1 MKHVLLNN
9 FFVSLITLALVLASL
24 GAWGQTTYYIRANGN
39 WNSNTTWSLTSNGG
53 AVGVGEFPV
62 SGDNVIIE
70 RGRTVTV
77 TADAACASIT
87 FGTVATGNLGTITVN
102 NGVLLDVSG
111 NITINNPANA
121 DVNATLAG
129 LGTMNC
135 NSIILGNG
143 TGPTTNNT
151 LRTHTI
157 TSTISNLT
165 ISNDLVINSYFA
177 NNNRR
182 RNGVFTHTSGIVTI
196 NGSII
201 TNNANAAN
209 ISTFTLGN
217 TSPYLNL
224 GGETP
229 FILSGTGTNTITL
242 NGTGSTVEYNR
253 SGNQDIRS
261 ATYVSLVL
269 SGSGIKTLEDAIT
282 VRNISVTGIS
292 ILSTQQFQ
300 ITGNAAGTL
309 TVGDGATLS
318 LGSTSSGINTLFPT
332 NFSTAN
338 ITLDNNSTVIY
349 QSQGAQTISAAPS
362 SYGNL
367 SVAGGNTKTIAN
379 SIRVNNTLLLNG
391 ANLELGSG
399 ERDLTISNGA
409 AISGT
414 FGAGNM
420 IVCTGNGSVIKEGNS
435 PAEFIGVYPL
445 GTGVAY
451 SPMEVISFSSIGS
464 GSFSTRVIGAIAPG
478 ANVNDLGRHW
488 TTSTTGLSGI
498 SANISFTYVSGD
510 VNGEET
516 DYEPKFYNGA
526 EWVDAPGASP
536 SGSNPFYTSGATNLD
551 GIWTLKEPITTYY
564 SYQSGNWNS
573 PSTWTTDPSGSLSEN
588 PGVPGAVDRVVILN
602 GRTIQT
608 TEARSSF
615 SVQINEGGTLDISS
629 TTGHIFGNVTGQG
642 LLRLSTNQFPT
653 GDFSIFISTTGG
665 TVEYYNNANFNL
677 AQLEYNNLIFN
688 LSAPATTVSVL
699 GNLIVSGNLTIQ
711 QGTFRINN
719 NAATTRLDLTVNGD
733 VLVQSNGLITVGTG
747 NIGTAFEDAHR
758 FFIRG
763 NFTNNGDVRFTNLAA
778 PNYLTRPNHRVEVI
792 FDNGIS
798 NQDVLLSGYTRFYRI
813 EVNKGTDQTY
823 ILNIDATTPNLFYL
837 FGVNNTMGV
846 TPSPDAPNILNTNA
860 LGLMTGTLR
869 LGANI
874 TIPSLAQEN
883 ASANDLNYHV
893 DEDACLWIDG
903 ANVTHTINSA
913 TSSSNSFVLYGKL
926 KLTNP
931 ASVLDINNLHG
942 IVMRANAAIEIQD
955 GALTTPC
962 IRTSTVA
969 GTHRGSYFQ
978 SGGVVTITGN
988 ISGANRHPSLSFTYP
1003 TMSFNMSGGE
1013 LIINQAT
1020 NGGEGNGF
1028 SLGIGANKENVSVT
1042 GGTIRVQIR
1051 NRNAN
1056 IATTTPFWN
1065 LIVEDF
1071 SGGAFSSTNQT
1082 FTSTAADASTIL
1094 AQDIIVYNNF
1104 TIGANSRFIANNLDV
1119 SIGADFNVNAGS
1131 TYTPGTNTTIFNG
1144 NGAQTL
1150 TYSGT
1155 ITTGLNNLSLSE
1167 KADLTLAGVQ
1177 TTLAVRGNLV
1187 IGSGTTLRDN
1197 GRLITVAG
1205 NITNSGTHFR
1215 PAAGAGSIQLIGTA
1229 AQIIDGDGNGSFNN
1243 LTINKTGG
1251 SVTMNSPMTFSGE
1264 LRLATNYR
1272 FNIGS
1277 NLLNLGP
1284 NATVYSSL
1292 AGTDQNFA
1300 QNRMILT
1307 NGLASD
1313 GGVKKTYSSTNE
1325 FIFPFGFYNAANS
1338 TYYYMPAYIQFSG
1351 VPTTYGSV
1359 TSRPVNDRHP
1369 LAQGTNNA
1377 LRTYWKTT
1385 SSGFEGIPTSSVTL
1399 RYFYDFA
1406 ASNYF
1411 VPVPADEANYI
1422 PAFYRVGTT
1431 WETLNDV
1438 NLVNQAI
1445 NQITFN
1451 NQSSAQGEYTAG
1463 LSAAFTG
1470 IPILYSRQ
1478 DGNWDVAETWSEVE
1492 VGGTPASSTPGPNT
1506 IVVIGN
1512 GSDINHNV
1520 TISAAGRSCGALFIA
1535 FGSSLD
1541 LGTTQGHNFAA
1552 IPEETVTGG
1561 GTLRIAS
1568 NNYFPQGDF
1577 GEFIGPNGGTVEY
1590 YTAGLNITIPTTS
1603 SITGLVLNQYRNLIL
1618 NHTGNLITLPNIN
1631 LTIHDSLIV
1640 RGTTNQ
1646 VVTSAANGWT
1656 EHTIN
1661 KNFVVE
1667 SGIFQFSEGTAANP
1681 QRRIKI
1687 LGNLKIASGAT
1698 FRVRTSAAN
1707 TNHILELYGDIENSG
1722 VFNAHQTNSR
1732 IQVFF
1737 KGENNA
1743 RIYGSGTTYNFFNIT
1758 VDKGTSPLSILNLES
1773 SITTGVTNP
1782 FLTLLNGTF
1791 RVNNSSLT
1799 VTLTDGGTNFEIP
1812 PTAALSVNAGEVR
1825 VAYGAGTAN
1834 LLLSGRLEVLGG
1846 SMYIGNPAAAT
1857 NNSIEYAS
1865 AGKPEILIE
1874 GGNLFVNGQIRRP
1887 TTTTSGS
1894 LNFIQSGGIVTIH
1907 GKTRIQNR
1915 AMLEIVNS
1923 GSLLSLSGGTI
1934 SFDRPSA
1941 LGTTFND
1948 IYLRP
1953 DSSQIAGGVLQ
1964 MGLPSST
1971 SGFDFKLNT
1980 SSPLWDVSIG
1990 NVASNQFLTTEVLA
2004 TTILN
2009 DLSINVGSEFRANGL
2024 DLFIG
2029 RNFINNNI
2037 SASPGIDFGGF
2048 KPGSITQT
2056 TTFNGTGFQQIS
2068 GSGSNLTN
2076 FANLTIDAGSTVALL
2091 TNSELRVNNRL
2102 NLKSGTFND
2111 GENIISVIGNIIN
2124 TANHS
2129 SPTNLGGIR
2138 LAGVQTQVLSGVG
2151 ATYGNIIIDNS
2162 SGVSMVNNTTINGR
2176 LTFTNGSL
2184 YIDDYLLTFG
2194 EIASIGGLPDKSKM
2208 ILLNGVLSDQGVR
2221 KQFPAGASAPF
2232 TIPIGVSGKF
2242 TPATYQINASSA
2254 SGSIVVRPVNR
2265 RHPAVVRPGDDN
2277 ALLYYWSVDS
2287 IGFGSPFS
2295 INHSYQYVPED
2306 VRPIVNEDITYVVGH
2321 YRTRDYAWSDLGDS
2335 GTPGTVNEGARTISI
2350 DNANFIYGDVT
2361 AGGNLNFTPPLDI
2374 FYSLVANG
2382 NWTDPNSWSLES
2394 HIGTPATY
2402 APFGNPVRIASGHTI
2417 HLNEDGQ
2424 YSVSVQVDGTLDCGN
2439 TVFHNLGTVFGTGK
2453 INITS
2458 TPEGFFVFPGG
2469 YFDEFFAT
2477 PGTTLEFMGTNTASL
2492 PLKPGNIYKP
2502 YQNVIFSG
2510 IGQKNMSAENMKV
2523 LGNLTISNGTV
2534 LSNTLHNKN
2543 LYLLGDWTNE
2553 NVTENSFMPG
2563 TGTVFI
2569 EGLAQQKMNVTSL
2582 ERFYNFT
2589 MNNTGGLELIGT
2601 SGIEIT
2607 QKLTLT
2613 RGNIISDV
2621 GKEVTLINTTA
2632 SIALSGGS
2640 AISFVDGP
2648 LRKRIIS
2655 GQSFNFPVGNGTRLG
2670 RIELRNTSVT
2680 PSPNFWT
2687 VQYVSQNPNDD
2698 GYLTDPET
2706 NLTAPLTAVSDNEY
2720 WIVNRPNPGSSA
2732 NIRLRWDSNSFFSYT
2747 SNATLR
2753 PLLRVVEYE
2762 GGAEQK
2768 WTQRGQSVSGTAT
2781 SGIVATTTPVTQND
2795 YIFTIG
2801 VIGVSA
2807 AIADLSPESICDNEE
2822 TTSIPVNLTGTPPWS
2837 LSFRTTGGTTT
2848 NFTETNI
2855 ISTPYYIQ
2863 LRGDEIG
2870 GSVGSPYTLSLVSV
2884 SDQGSSGV
2892 VNPNTVSIEVKQ
2904 TNKPSISGPTSVG
2917 VNETRLFSTPNNS
2930 GNSYLW
2936 SWDGSLG
2943 GTISTPSNFQTNIT
2957 FNQGIGNFT
2966 LQVLETTTSTGCN
2979 ASDQLSIEVLNIPVP
2994 DITPKTPAN
3003 LCLGATETYSTNYTA
3018 TNEYFWTVVGGTCS
3032 DCDAWTDNAQIDVEW
3047 NSVGSASITV
3057 VERIKLSPAVFG
3069 STTQNFFVYDLPSQ
3083 RTLTADPICEG
3094 EQGLVLVS
3102 NSQLGI
3108 TYQLRL
3114 SSSDT
3119 NVGGAVPGNN
3129 GNINLSAGTPIA
3141 TADYY
3146 VLAYNLGCELRMPA
3160 LPLDITIEVIPTP
3173 TIFVNVASGDEV
3185 VCDGDFTEIELTY
3198 TVSSPTF
3205 NLYVF
3210 ENGAEI
3216 SVLTQDQVTTNPFI
3230 YTPYPVWLG
3239 PGVNNT
3245 YGYSF
3250 ILETIDTKTC
3260 QSLQTVP
3267 FDITVFKIPQTGPQY
3282 HIPNN

>member
-9 FFVSLITLALVLASL
+9 FFVSLITLALLLASL
-24 GAWGQTTYYIRANGN
+24 GAWGQTNGDYQTRAGGN
-39 WNSNTTWSLTSNGG
+39 WNAIATWSIYDNGWRNAVAGDGYPGQFNPAGEVIIQNNQSVTLNVSPPREIGSLTINPGANATALTFNAGWELTVIGDVNVNSTTNNVAKSIAINTGTLSCSNLNLTTSVAGTNARDAFVVLTSGTLNVLGNIIMNSTALRTYVRFNGG
-53 AVGVGEFPV
+53 
-62 SGDNVIIE
+62 
-70 RGRTVTV
+70 
-77 TADAACASIT
+77 
-87 FGTVATGNLGTITVN
+87 GTVNVGGTITGGNLTSDNGGGTNPPTAGTVN
-102 NGVLLDVSG
+102 YNNTGDQAIG
-111 NITINNPANA
+111 NYTYW
-121 DVNATLAG
+121 TLA
-129 LGTMNC
+129 T
-135 NSIILGNG
+135 
-143 TGPTTNNT
+143 
-151 LRTHTI
+151 
-157 TSTISNLT
+157 
-165 ISNDLVINSYFA
+165 
-177 NNNRR
+177 
-182 RNGVFTHTSGIVTI
+182 
-196 NGSII
+196 
-201 TNNANAAN
+201 
-209 ISTFTLGN
+209 
-217 TSPYLNL
+217 
-224 GGETP
+224 
-229 FILSGTGTNTITL
+229 
-242 NGTGSTVEYNR
+242 
-253 SGNQDIRS
+253 
-261 ATYVSLVL
+261 
-269 SGSGIKTLEDAIT
+269 SGSGIKTLQAATT
-282 VRNISVTGIS
+282 VRNLDIGGTSS
-292 ILSTQQFQ
+292 LSTQQFQ
-300 ITGNAAGTL
+300 ISGNAAGTL

-399 ERDLTISNGA
+399 ERNLTISNGA

-445 GTGVAY
+445 GTGVSY
-451 SPMEVISFSSIGS
+451 SPMEVTSFSSIGS

-536 SGSNPFYTSGATNLD
+536 SGSNPFYTSGASNLD

-602 GRTIQT
+602 GRTVHT
-608 TEARSSF
+608 TETRSAYSL
-615 SVQINEGGTLDISS
+615 QINEGGTIDLI
-629 TTGHIFGNVTGQG
+629 TATGHSFGSVSGQG
-642 LLRLSTNQFPT
+642 LLRLQSVNFPS
-653 GDFSIFISTTGG
+653 GDFSLFVSSTGG
-665 TVEYYNNANFNL
+665 TVEYYNIGGNL
-677 AQLEYNNLIFN
+677 PNQYTYNNLLITNSTSTNYN
-688 LSAPATTVSVL
+688 LVL
-699 GNLIVSGNLTIQ
+699 TNPNNPTSYTLNGSFELRRTGTGTLTL
-711 QGTFRINN
+711 TMA
-719 NAATTRLDLTVNGD
+719 NAARTTNLDVNG
-733 VLVQSNGLITVGTG
+733 SFTVGTG
-747 NIGTAFEDAHR
+747 CSFLLGAFNATHNINLYGDFKDYGT
-758 FFIRG
+758 
-763 NFTNNGDVRFTNLAA
+763 VNLNRNANYSANTQGAA
-778 PNYLTRPNHRVEVI
+778 VLT
-792 FDNGIS
+792 FLGLSDNTATV
-798 NQDVLLSGYTRFYRI
+798 NPTTRFWNFR
-813 EVNKGTDQTY
+813 VNKGIDQTFVLSVEGTEPNCDPFRGRDPLVNSHQSGEFAT
-823 ILNIDATTPNLFYL
+823 ISLFSGTVRLLDNII
-837 FGVNNTMGV
+837 VN
-846 TPSPDAPNILNTNA
+846 
-860 LGLMTGTLR
+860 R
-869 LGANI
+869 LSTVSGYDIGADVD
-874 TIPSLAQEN
+874 QERGQ
-883 ASANDLNYHV
+883 
-893 DEDACLWIDG
+893 LWIDG
-903 ANVTHTINSA
+903 ATVTEPGFIA
-913 TSSSNSFVLYGKL
+913 IYGKL
-926 KLTNP
+926 RISSGSLTVNRIVIRFNG
-931 ASVLDINNLHG
+931 SIEVNGGTLDVNQIRPS
-942 IVMRANAAIEIQD
+942 IYTDA
-955 GALTTPC
+955 TP
-962 IRTSTVA
+962 
-969 GTHRGSYFQ
+969 RGSLE
-978 SGGVVTITGN
+978 ITGGT
-988 ISGANRHPSLSFTYP
+988 I
-1003 TMSFNMSGGE
+1003 NMSGAVNNNAYPRLCWPHASTTFTMTGGE
-1013 LIINQAT
+1013 LNVYGST
-1020 NGGEGNGF
+1020 PGGTAIHGGILIS
-1028 SLGIGANKENVSVT
+1028 SLSYEVT
-1042 GGTIRVQIR
+1042 GGTINVYSTETGGV
-1051 NRNAN
+1051 NFN
-1056 IATTTPFWN
+1056 IN
-1065 LIVEDF
+1065 
-1071 SGGAFSSTNQT
+1071 
-1082 FTSTAADASTIL
+1082 STAPI
-1094 AQDIIVYNNF
+1094 YN
-1104 TIGANSRFIANNLDV
+1104 L
-1119 SIGADFNVNAGS
+1119 NVNAVASGNRTITVTTQAHNIPAVPAGAIAAKPLVILNDLRIAS
-1131 TYTPGTNTTIFNG
+1131 GNNPILSTLNNDVNVGRNFVIEANTTYTPGTNTTIFNG
-1144 NGAQTL
+1144 NGAQSL

-1167 KADLTLAGVQ
+1167 KADLTLAGAQ

-1325 FIFPFGFYNAANS
+1325 FIFPFGFYNAANT

-1590 YTAGLNITIPTTS
+1590 YSTGGNITIPITS
-1603 SITGLVLNQYRNLIL
+1603 SVTGLTLNQYRNLVI
-1618 NHTGNLITLPNIN
+1618 NHTDGGIITLPNSNLNIHEN
-1631 LTIHDSLIV
+1631 LTIIGGAAGDCYTSTVAPRTITINGDFNINGRFQFRNVVLSTIRVIGDLNIGSGARFIV
-1640 RGTTNQ
+1640 RNGGAP
-1646 VVTSAANGWT
+1646 VVDNTL
-1656 EHTIN
+1656 EIY
-1661 KNFVVE
+1661 
-1667 SGIFQFSEGTAANP
+1667 
-1681 QRRIKI
+1681 
-1687 LGNLKIASGAT
+1687 GNLS
-1698 FRVRTSAAN
+1698 SAGN
-1707 TNHILELYGDIENSG
+1707 
-1722 VFNAHQTNSR
+1722 FNMVGGTYRAFTY
-1732 IQVFF
+1732 F
-1737 KGENNA
+1737 KGTSNTS
-1743 RIYGSGTTYNFFNIT
+1743 ISSSGTGTIGFYNLF
-1758 VDKGTSPLSILNLES
+1758 VDKGNNPSPILSLLSN
-1773 SITTGVTNP
+1773 ITTGISNP

-2009 DLSINVGSEFRANGL
+2009 DFSINVGSEFRANGL

-2102 NLKSGTFND
+2102 NHKSGTFND

-2232 TIPIGVSGKF
+2232 TVPIGVSGKF

-2523 LGNLTISNGTV
+2523 LGNLTITNGTV